1 MKIFYEQRYS
11 MIIEKREM
19 VKEEKMLS
27 IEAIAEELG
36 TSLKQIRRYVA
47 SGQLAEW

>member
-1 MKIFYEQRYS
+1 MKKFYELRYS
-11 MIIEKREM
+11 MVSEKREM

-27 IEAIAEELG
+27 IEAIVDELG

-47 SGQLAEW
+47 FGQLAEW